1 MKKYTIASS
10 ESVCRTLN
18 GGFGICLLRDT
29 IAYYH
34 SDYSGGGNWRINGTV
49 ENLICTLK
57 NDIKPYTSVI
67 LQEAR
72 QRLGSILKADLPIIL
87 RDCGKDSLR
96 VCVIP
101 RAKREKSYRP
111 DQLYLRRTIQEVVCD
126 LPGFENG
133 THDIIRH
140 TDTVTTHRA
149 KSGYGGSGARP
160 YVGITKDTCT
170 ISEEVINKDILL
182 IDDLYTKSVNIDEDC
197 IQALYDKGAR
207 NVFFYSI
214 GKTLLRF

>member
-18 GGFGICLLRDT
+18 EGFGICLLRDT

-111 DQLYLRRTIQEVVCD
+111 DQLYLRRTIQEVVGD

-149 KSGYGGSGARP
+149 KSGYGGSGERP

>member
-140 TDTVTTHRA
+140 TDH
-149 KSGYGGSGARP
+149 GPHGGEPS
-160 YVGITKDTCT
+160 
-170 ISEEVINKDILL
+170 
-182 IDDLYTKSVNIDEDC
+182 
-197 IQALYDKGAR
+197 
-207 NVFFYSI
+207 
-214 GKTLLRF
+214 

>member
-1 MKKYTIASS
+1 MIQSPIIIVT
-10 ESVCRTLN
+10 TLVVAI
-18 GGFGICLLRDT
+18 G
-29 IAYYH
+29 
-34 SDYSGGGNWRINGTV
+34 
-49 ENLICTLK
+49 TLK

-149 KSGYGGSGARP
+149 KSGYGGSGERP

>member
-34 SDYSGGGNWRINGTV
+34 GDYSGGGNWRINGTV

-149 KSGYGGSGARP
+149 KSGYGGSGERP